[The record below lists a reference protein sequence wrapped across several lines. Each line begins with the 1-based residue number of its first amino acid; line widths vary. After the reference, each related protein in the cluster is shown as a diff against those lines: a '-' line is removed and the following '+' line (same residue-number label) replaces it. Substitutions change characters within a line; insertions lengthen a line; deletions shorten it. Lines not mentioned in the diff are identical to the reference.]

1 MADVIRK
8 VDYFSIQAADKPGEG
23 LRYLSALREQG
34 VNLLAFTGFPT
45 GRRAQIDF
53 IPEDTAALKA
63 AAKKVKLALGA
74 RKSAFLL
81 QGEDRAGALAET
93 LETLAA
99 AKINVTAMDAVTAGS
114 GRFGAIFW
122 VKPRDVNRAAKLLG
136 AR

>member
-23 LRYLSALREQG
+23 LRYLGALREQG

-63 AAKKVKLALGA
+63 AAKKMKLALGA
-74 RKSAFLL
+74 KKSAFLL

-122 VKPRDVNRAAKLLG
+122 VKPGDVNRAAKLLG